1 MEKHK
6 DFDKKAFAQE
16 GKRIYRQKYAKK
28 FEPTEKGKIIAIEI
42 ESGDSFI
49 GDSTVAAILKA
60 KKKYPNKIFYLMRV
74 GYDAVHSSKGFVPVL
89 EENDAV
95 VS

>member
-1 MEKHK
+1 MGKYGG
-6 DFDKKAFAQE
+6 FDKQEFAKE

-28 FEPTEKGKIIAIEI
+28 LEPTERGRIIAIEI

-49 GDSTVAAILKA
+49 GDSTVEAILKA
-60 KKKYPNKIFYLMRV
+60 KEKYPNRIFYLMRI

-89 EENDAV
+89 EEDNAKF
-95 VS
+95 S

>member
-1 MEKHK
+1 MEKYK
-6 DFDKKAFAQE
+6 DFDKQAFAKE

-28 FEPTEKGKIIAIEI
+28 LEPTERGKIIAIEI

-49 GDSTVAAILKA
+49 GDSTVEAILKA
-60 KKKYPNKIFYLMRV
+60 KGKYPNRIFYLMRV

-89 EENDAV
+89 EENGAK